1 MPSRDPYAPPP
12 MMPRQWL
19 PVNPGTIVGTP
30 AKFPA
35 PNPFSINFPKAQF
48 ANPAYVGSKI
58 SFKPLKPI
66 PAKERVG
73 AGPMHWSWAQF
84 GNGKKNMPPFR
95 PAPGQHTRVLYSGP
109 DMGVTDT
116 ALEGAKKT
124 GGALVPFLLG
134 ALSIAAFVIIADRT
148 LSPQR

>member
-30 AKFPA
+30 ARLPA

-58 SFKPLKPI
+58 RFKPLHAI
-66 PAKERVG
+66 PKSERVG

-84 GNGKKNMPPFR
+84 GKGKANMPPFW
-95 PAPGQHTRVLYSGP
+95 PHPGQKTKVLYSGP
-109 DMGVTDT
+109 DMGVTDA
-116 ALEGAKKT
+116 ALEAPKKA

-148 LSPQR
+148 LAPTR